1 MRIIEETIT
10 GAGFGQDIHIGK
22 ENKCLVIMTALSGG
36 TCDLSV
42 QLHVD
47 VDTYIQ
53 VNNAAAKDVDEIVD
67 LEDYA
72 GNLPEQSVV
81 RVEAAGSFTSMTYKM
96 LVGDLLNHGVSD

>member
-1 MRIIEETIT
+1 M
-10 GAGFGQDIHIGK
+10 
-22 ENKCLVIMTALSGG
+22 SGI
-36 TCDLSV
+36 D
-42 QLHVD
+42 
-47 VDTYIQ
+47 
-53 VNNAAAKDVDEIVD
+53 AKDVDEIVD